1 MKAARLA
8 DAPLSATRVVVADVE
23 TSGLDPHRDR
33 LIAIGAV
40 GLEHGLIRLGDSFR
54 VVLRQ
59 AHASAAENI
68 LVHGIDGTTQ
78 LGGTEPGEAL
88 TAWLAFAADAPLAG
102 FHADFD
108 RIAIARA
115 AKAALGIEPSNT
127 WLDLAFIAPALFGR
141 DPASLD
147 DWLRHFGIQPYA
159 RHDALADAL
168 ATAQLLQIVLAEA
181 DRKSIRTLR
190 ALAALERDQR
200 WLERSLRR

>member
-1 MKAARLA
+1 VKAARLA
-8 DAPLSATRVVVADVE
+8 NAPFAGTRVVVADVE
-23 TSGLDPHRDR
+23 TSGLDPHTDR

-40 GLEHGLIRLGDSFR
+40 ALEHGLIRLGDSFR

-59 AHASAAENI
+59 AHASAADNI

-78 LGGTEPGEAL
+78 LGGVEPGEAL
-88 TAWLAFAADAPLAG
+88 TAWLRFAGDAPLAG

-115 AKAALGIEPSNT
+115 AKAALGAEPANA
-127 WLDLAFIAPALFGR
+127 WLDLAFIAPALFR
-141 DPASLD
+141 REAASLD
-147 DWLRHFGIQPYA
+147 EWLRHFGIEAYA

-181 DRKSIRTLR
+181 DRSGIRTLR
-190 ALAALERDQR
+190 ELRALERDQR